1 MPVSAVYRLSLRD
14 PAHPP
19 TAVISGLRELLPGVE
34 IGADG
39 EALVFMAANRDLANT
54 VRSAV
59 KTVCGDPGWSN
70 DFDSWKMPPSRIM
83 ASTDPVAAITD
94 RLGESEAHSRAVADH
109 AYERYR
115 ASRVDGAAPPPRAIA
130 ALRRIVCALPCY
142 SQPTT
147 ASDTGAL
154 TLTTWRP
161 RSAVN
166 WMRR

>member
-1 MPVSAVYRLSLRD
+1 
-14 PAHPP
+14 
-19 TAVISGLRELLPGVE
+19 
-34 IGADG
+34 
-39 EALVFMAANRDLANT
+39 
-54 VRSAV
+54 
-59 KTVCGDPGWSN
+59 
-70 DFDSWKMPPSRIM
+70 M